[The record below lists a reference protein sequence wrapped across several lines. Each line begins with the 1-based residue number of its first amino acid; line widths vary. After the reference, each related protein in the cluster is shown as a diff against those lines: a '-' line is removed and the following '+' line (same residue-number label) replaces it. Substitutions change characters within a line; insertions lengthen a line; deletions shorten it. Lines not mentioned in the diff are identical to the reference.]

1 MIKILA
7 AAAGMLSVATGGAY
21 AANKACASEVCSLFD
36 TNYIEYDMAANCSR
50 TAYTCYGEN
59 KVKSCTKCP
68 DGYTKK
74 TKNTGTLTGC
84 LNAASYDTCE
94 ENCNGCSNCASDTA
108 WSAAATGYE
117 KKTTRTCNC
126 NTCNATTAYR
136 CAAGYYGSSTNGTS
150 GCTRCPSSG
159 GVYGTSAAGSTTITA
174 CYIPANTAMTDGSGT
189 YTFTSACYYTN

>member
-21 AANKACASEVCSLFD
+21 AATLACQASMCEPIS
-36 TNYIEYDMAANCSR
+36 NYEEMDLTANCSNK
-50 TAYTCYGEN
+50 TSTCYGNN
-59 KVKSCTKCP
+59 KVYSCMNCP
-68 DGYTKK
+68 TGYTRIQK
-74 TKNTGTLTGC
+74 TTGKLLGC
-84 LNAASYDTCE
+84 SNEGTFYTCQ

-108 WSAAATGYE
+108 WSAAGTGYE

-174 CYIPANTAMTDGSGT
+174 CYIPANTTMTDGSGT